1 MLKRILAV
9 ALSSVMVMSLVGCGG
24 GAKETAGQPTKSSD
38 GKTVIKFFHR
48 WPNEPRNSY
57 FKELV
62 AEFEKQN
69 PDIKVETDA
78 VLNDSYK
85 EKIRVLVSSDNVPDV
100 FVSWSDS
107 FAENLVAS
115 GKVKPLND
123 IVEKDKEWASQ
134 VMDSQ
139 KGAFTFDGKLY
150 GMPLTIDGKAFFYNK
165 DVFEKNGLSVPKT
178 FDELIALLE
187 KLKTLG
193 YKAPI
198 IEGLTDPWTIA
209 HYLGTMNQR
218 MLEPAVLKKDY
229 NAKTGEFTNPAYVK
243 VLEHFKT
250 LTKYMGTTA
259 TAIDHET
266 ARNMFASGEVP
277 VMYMQLAEIKKVQDN
292 GDIKFG
298 FFNFPT
304 FADGKGSPEALTGAP
319 EGFMLSN
326 VSKNPEAAEKLLKFI
341 ISKENATKF
350 TKLDGQVTAIK
361 GAVSA
366 DNASKEI
373 LEAVDLIMNSSETTP
388 WLDNA
393 VKISVADAYMR
404 GGQSIAAGQKTPQDV
419 MKDVQK
425 AAAEERKSAK

>member
-1 MLKRILAV
+1 MLKRVLAV
-9 ALSSVMVMSLVGCGG
+9 ALSSVMMMSLVGCGG
-24 GAKETAGQPTKSSD
+24 GAKDTASQPDKGD

-57 FKELV
+57 YKQLV

-69 PDIKVETDA
+69 PDIKVETDS

-107 FAENLVAS
+107 FAENLVES

-123 IVEKDKEWASQ
+123 MVEKDKEWASQ
-134 VMDSQ
+134 IMDSQ

-150 GMPLTIDGKAFFYNK
+150 GVPLTIDGKAFFYNK
-165 DVFEKNGLSVPKT
+165 DVFEKNGLKVPKT

-218 MLEPAVLKKDY
+218 MVAPEVIKKDY
-229 NAKTGEFTNPAYVK
+229 NAKTGEFTDPAYVK
-243 VLEHFKT
+243 VLENFKT
-250 LTKYMGTTA
+250 LTKYMGKTA

-277 VMYMQLAEIKKVQDN
+277 VMYMQLAEIKMVQDN
-292 GDIKFG
+292 GDINFG

-304 FADGKGSPEALTGAP
+304 FNGGKGNAEALTGAP

-326 VSKNPEAAEKLLKFI
+326 VSKHPEAAEKFLKFMF
-341 ISKENATKF
+341 SKENCFKF
-350 TKLDGQVTAIK
+350 TKECGQVTAFK
-361 GAVSA
+361 GAVSSE
-366 DNASKEI
+366 NASKET
-373 LEAVDLIMNSSETTP
+373 LEAVNLIKNASETTP

-404 GGQSIAAGQKTPQDV
+404 GGQSIAVGEKTPQDV
-419 MKDVQK
+419 MKEVQK

>member
-1 MLKRILAV
+1 MLKRVLAI
-9 ALSSVMVMSLVGCGG
+9 ALSSVMMMSLTGCGG
-24 GAKETAGQPTKSSD
+24 ASKDTATKPAKTD

-57 FKELV
+57 YKQLV

-69 PDIKVETDA
+69 PDIKVETDC

-107 FAENLVAS
+107 FAENLVES

-123 IVEKDKEWASQ
+123 MFEKDKEWASQ
-134 VMDSQ
+134 IMDSQ
-139 KGAFTFDGKLY
+139 KGAFTFGGKIY
-150 GMPLTIDGKAFFYNK
+150 GVPLTIDGKAFFYNK
-165 DVFEKNGLSVPKT
+165 DVFQKNGLSIPKT
-178 FDELIALLE
+178 FDELVATLE

-218 MLEPAVLKKDY
+218 MLDPAVLKKDY
-229 NAKTGEFTNPAYVK
+229 NAKTGEFTDQAYVK
-243 VLEHFKT
+243 VLENFKT
-250 LTKYMGTTA
+250 LTKYMGPTA
-259 TAIDHET
+259 TSIDHET

-277 VMYMQLAEIKKVQDN
+277 VMYMQLAEIKMVQDN
-292 GDIKFG
+292 GDINFG

-304 FADGKGSPEALTGAP
+304 FNGGKGNSEALTGAP

-326 VSKNPEAAEKLLKFI
+326 VSKNPEAAEKFLKFM
-341 ISKENATKF
+341 ISKENCFKF
-350 TKLDGQVTAIK
+350 TKDCGQVTAFK
-361 GAVSA
+361 GAVSSE
-366 DNASKEI
+366 NASKET
-373 LEAVDLIMNSSETTP
+373 LEAVNLIMNASETTP

-393 VKISVADAYMR
+393 IKINVADAYMR
-404 GGQSIAAGQKTPQDV
+404 GGQSIAVGEKTPQDV
-419 MKDVQK
+419 MKEVQK
-425 AAAEERKSAK
+425 AAVEARSSAK